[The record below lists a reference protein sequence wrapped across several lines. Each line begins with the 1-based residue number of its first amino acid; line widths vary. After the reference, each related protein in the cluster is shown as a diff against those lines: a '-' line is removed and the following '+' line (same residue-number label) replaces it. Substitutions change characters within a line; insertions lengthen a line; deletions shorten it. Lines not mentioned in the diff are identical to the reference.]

1 MRSLSSLSYRSLVRR
16 KGRYAL
22 TGFGVAL
29 GVSVLFGVQVAS
41 GATSRALDQ
50 TIAASA
56 GEADVIVRPVGSFD
70 AVLPPGVEQRL
81 AALPDVERVVSAMT
95 FRSFAVTDDPS
106 TAVVSNFNP
115 DTIFV
120 HGIDLERYRQVHE
133 FDLVEGRLFR
143 AGANEI
149 VVSKAF
155 ADAKSVRLGQPLRIA
170 TVAGFHEVTVAGV
183 LTSTGAGAAD
193 GGDAAYTDVATA
205 QRLHGRGD
213 VLTTAHIVLRPGVSR
228 DAWISAHQPV
238 LGGSVSMQNAD
249 EIEAG
254 FRTFVAAVNGALSLI
269 SVIALFVGGFL
280 IFLTFSLAVAER
292 TRIFGTMRA
301 IGAVPRQVRRVVVI
315 EAALLALVSSAVG
328 LVIGYGLA
336 AAMVALL
343 QPLLNLDL
351 PPLGLPLVSVAVSVV
366 LALAVSV
373 AAAWVPG
380 RRAAALSPV
389 VAMREGVAAAERTGR
404 PWAGVAFT
412 GAGALLGLFG
422 PSGPVRNLAALLVLL
437 GSVLLVPFVLR
448 PLSRLLGALTRRLA
462 RGVGEIAVMHLV
474 KERSRSAYTLALVM
488 VVLAMVLSVGASN
501 QAMSTGF
508 DRVIER
514 QAGGNLQVYAAGAFD
529 PAVGA
534 ELEGVED
541 VERVSPMRLGETD
554 VFDGDEARLTFIGV
568 IDPETYFD
576 VASFAWS
583 NGSDDRARDA
593 LRAGGAMLMSDVEA
607 DRRGVDVGDEI
618 RVRTTEGVIPY
629 RLAATYEV
637 LGFGYGAVFSAAE
650 ATRFGAE
657 RPLGFLVGF
666 GDGADADR
674 IRDEILRT
682 LGTRYQLFVD
692 TPESIKAQGREQLQ
706 GFFGLAYAM
715 LALAALTGLLGL
727 ANTLVVSVL
736 TRTREIGMLRSAG
749 ALRRQVRGMVLVEA
763 ATLALVAFVLAL
775 PLAWILSASA
785 ISGQRQALGLSIDF
799 LYPWGL
805 LIPIGIAALFVAG
818 VASLI
823 PARRAGR
830 LDPVVALRFD

>member
-41 GATSRALDQ
+41 GATGRALDR
-50 TIAASA
+50 TVAASA
-56 GEADVIVRPVGSFD
+56 GDADVIVRPVGSFD
-70 AVLPPGVEQRL
+70 AVLPGGIEQRL
-81 AALPDVERVVSAMT
+81 ATLPDVERVVSALI
-95 FRSFAVTDDPS
+95 FRSFAITGDTS
-106 TAVVSNFNP
+106 SEAVSNFNP

-120 HGIDLERYRQVHE
+120 HGIDLEPYQDVHE
-133 FDLVEGRLFR
+133 FDLASGRLFR

-149 VVSKAF
+149 LVSRAF
-155 ADAKSVRLGQPLRIA
+155 ADAKSIAAGERLRVA
-170 TVAGFHEVTVAGV
+170 TVGGFHDFTVAGV
-183 LTSTGAGAAD
+183 LTGSGAGAAD
-193 GGDAAYTDVATA
+193 AGDAAYTDLPTA
-205 QRLHGRGD
+205 QGLHGRGAA
-213 VLTTAHIVLRPGVSR
+213 LTTAHVVLRDGVDR
-228 DAWISAHQPV
+228 EKWIDTHQPAV
-238 LGGSVSMQNAD
+238 GEAVSMQNAD

-254 FRTFVAAVNGALSLI
+254 FRSFVAAVNGALSLI

-292 TRIFGTMRA
+292 TRVFGTMRA
-301 IGAVPRQVRRVVVI
+301 IGAVPRQVRRVVVV
-315 EAALLALVSSAVG
+315 EAALLALVASAVG

-336 AAMVALL
+336 AGMVSLL
-343 QPLLNLDL
+343 QSLLDLDL
-351 PPLGLPLVSVAVSVV
+351 PPLGLPLFAAVVSVLLAVV
-366 LALAVSV
+366 VSV

-389 VAMREGVAAAERTGR
+389 VAMREGVTATERTGR
-404 PWAGVAFT
+404 PWIAVALT
-412 GAGALLGLFG
+412 VAGALLGLLG
-422 PSGPVRNLAALLVLL
+422 PSGPARNLAALLVLL

-474 KERSRSAYTLALVM
+474 KEKSRSAYTLALVM

-501 QAMSTGF
+501 QAMRNGF

-514 QAGGNLQVYAAGAFD
+514 QAGGSLQVYAAGAFD
-529 PAVGA
+529 PAVGD
-534 ELEGVED
+534 ELARVDG
-541 VERVSPMRLGETD
+541 VERVTAMRLGETEILE
-554 VFDGDEARLTFIGV
+554 DGESRPTFIGV
-568 IDPETYFD
+568 IDPATYFD
-576 VASFAWS
+576 VASFSWTEGTDAS
-583 NGSDDRARDA
+583 AREA
-593 LRAGGAMLMSDVEA
+593 LLAGGATLMSDVEA
-607 DRRGVDVGDEI
+607 DRRGVEVGDTLQ
-618 RVRTTEGVIPY
+618 VRTSEGVRPY

-637 LGFGYGAVFSAAE
+637 LGFGFGAVFSAAE
-650 ATRFGAE
+650 AARFGAE
-657 RPLGFLVGF
+657 RPLGFLLGF
-666 GDGADADR
+666 RDGANPDA
-674 IRDEILRT
+674 IRDAVLKS
-682 LGTRYQLFVD
+682 LGTRYQVFVD

-715 LALAALTGLLGL
+715 LALAAITGLLGL
-727 ANTLVVSVL
+727 GNTLVVSVL
-736 TRTREIGMLRSAG
+736 TRTREIGMLRSTG
-749 ALRRQVRGMVLVEA
+749 AVRRQIRGMVLVEA
-763 ATLALVAFVLAL
+763 ATLALVAFVLSL

-805 LIPIGIAALFVAG
+805 VVPIGITALFVAG
-818 VASLI
+818 LASLV